1 MPKVERYEAA
11 IRMAML
17 RAVHKTGVRRI
28 KSGEFFGTNQRRSVR
43 LKQKKAA

>member
-17 RAVHKTGVRRI
+17 RAVHKTGVQKI
-28 KSGEFFGTNQRRSVR
+28 KSGEFFGTNQRRVER
-43 LKQKKAA
+43 EQLKKAA